1 MFAVVRFLSDRDNRL
16 HVIPVDDI
24 EDFAP
29 KNDNDY
35 DNRAVYSAYWRDSV
49 DDTNSGLYNAQV
61 LLLAESEN
69 DARNK
74 MRAKR
79 VIIPKITVQEST
91 DDEESQAKKK
101 RAEKKRQ
108 KNDKGNAKK
117 VLYEEILKKN
127 LEDSH
132 KKAQSLQNVGAQF
145 HPRKNRYDSTSSE
158 SDDLCARSELVN
170 MKRQKQAWKGRAQEL
185 QESELEKE
193 KEYWKSR
200 AQELQDD
207 NVFLKAQVASLQR
220 CLESKIFQPPP
231 VAAADEDL
239 VGQPLEI
246 DNTAPRKCAPLP
258 CLSAATEAEERTSSP
273 GEEQQQQHFLTPP
286 APTGEFCYMED
297 GSGTTTLEL
306 TKILVTRFA
315 KTELGGVQDFTGG
328 KFEIFLKTRAA
339 VERFL
344 LDPVVEVKGTAVTFE
359 YRGTRAK
366 LIRAFGY
373 SSEHHDV
380 ELATA
385 LAPYGKICER
395 QQRVRARFPDRHHG
409 YPSRQDGNEVRSA
422 EFP

>member
-69 DARNK
+69 DARDK

-79 VIIPKITVQEST
+79 VIIPKITVQEGA

-117 VLYEEILKKN
+117 N
-127 LEDSH
+127 
-132 KKAQSLQNVGAQF
+132 AGAQF
-145 HPRKNRYDSTSSE
+145 HPRKKRYDSTSSD

-170 MKRQKQAWKGRAQEL
+170 MRRQKEAWKGRAQEL

-220 CLESKIFQPPP
+220 CLESKIFQFEQGKVHYSRGMTAAPP

-239 VGQPLEI
+239 VGHKYFGFSCNSLHLKTGGTVIISIPFLTLEPLEI
-246 DNTAPRKCAPLP
+246 DNTAPSKCAPLP
-258 CLSAATEAEERTSSP
+258 CLSAATEAEECTSSP
-273 GEEQQQQHFLTPP
+273 GGEQQQQHFLTPP
-286 APTGEFCYMED
+286 APTGEFSYMED
-297 GSGTTTLEL
+297 GSFHL
-306 TKILVTRFA
+306 TKGIIISGACAEKIFKNKKPTLVQPLTPE
-315 KTELGGVQDFTGG
+315 KLLVVSETLKHWGVQKSVSTEEAEKTLTRTLTEKIQGLL
-328 KFEIFLKTRAA
+328 KSKLRKQIKFLKT
-339 VERFL
+339 
-344 LDPVVEVKGTAVTFE
+344 
-359 YRGTRAK
+359 
-366 LIRAFGY
+366 
-373 SSEHHDV
+373 
-380 ELATA
+380 
-385 LAPYGKICER
+385 
-395 QQRVRARFPDRHHG
+395 
-409 YPSRQDGNEVRSA
+409 
-422 EFP
+422 